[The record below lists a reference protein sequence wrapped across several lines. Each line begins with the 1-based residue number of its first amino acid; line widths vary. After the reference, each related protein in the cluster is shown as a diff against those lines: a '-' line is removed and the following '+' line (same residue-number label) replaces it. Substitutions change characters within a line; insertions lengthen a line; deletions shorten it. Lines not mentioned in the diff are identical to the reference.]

1 MYCLLVDRRFYPF
14 SIINY
19 KKAMML
25 YFRDYSVIEFHPY
38 KKIHTVSRSYSL
50 PIIIQIDDVINIKN
64 YLVTP
69 SRRLILLRDNY
80 TCQYCGKPLDN
91 NNATID
97 HIIPKS
103 KGGLWSWLN
112 LVACCEDCNQR
123 KGDQIWQPK
132 SKPKQPE
139 PFIVLLR
146 RYLPKLNMHT
156 IDIWKQ
162 YLPIKFRK
170 FIEKELRGSKDGSTV
185 LVE

>member
-1 MYCLLVDRRFYPF
+1 MYCLLVDKRFYPF
-14 SIINY
+14 SICNY

-25 YFRDYSVIEFHPY
+25 YFRNNTVIEFHPH
-38 KKIHTVSRSYSL
+38 KKIHTVSRSFSL

-69 SRRLILLRDNY
+69 SRKLILLRDNY
-80 TCQYCGKPLDN
+80 TCQYCGRSLTD

-97 HIIPKS
+97 HIVPKS

-112 LVACCEDCNQR
+112 LVACCEECNQK
-123 KGDQIWQPK
+123 KGDQVWVPK
-132 SKPKQPE
+132 TKPKQPE

-146 RYLPKLNMHT
+146 KYVYKLDVYT

-170 FIEKELRGSKDGSTV
+170 FIENELRGFRNESTV